1 LKAFLKK
8 YQKIVLTKIF
18 LNFFKFMKQDFHT
31 ILNQQKQIKN
41 IVMKIAKKYKP
52 EKIILFGSYAWG
64 KPTKDSDVDLLI
76 IKKTK
81 KDKSNR
87 RLELEMMFLER
98 MMPIDFFIYTPEEI
112 KKRLALND
120 FFVKNIIQ
128 KGQLVY
134 EK

>member
-1 LKAFLKK
+1 
-8 YQKIVLTKIF
+8 
-18 LNFFKFMKQDFHT
+18 MKQDFHT

>member
-1 LKAFLKK
+1 M
-8 YQKIVLTKIF
+8 TKIF